1 MKQKLHFFS
10 LLLLTVALLMPA
22 KTMAQVTQGYY
33 TYTLSGTEA
42 TVTKCTQTSGAV
54 VIPETIV
61 HGGKTYKVTAVK
73 FNSMLFYFAPTSIT
87 GNSITSITGAAREVS
102 NSSTFSNDNYLYEDG
117 ICSSISF
124 PKLKT
129 IKNCKIGQGTFTS
142 ISFPELENIEA
153 VKGLFAGCL
162 NLSFI
167 SLPKLK
173 TISGYKIFNNL
184 PALISLNLPELTE
197 IKDAADCLYNLPAL
211 TSLSLP
217 KLNYIMGYQI
227 LSGLAAL
234 PSLSLPELPKIEAG
248 AQYILNGYASLTT
261 LDLPKLTS
269 VSGEGVISS
278 LPALQILNVPE
289 LAIIKYPGIYTFGD
303 LGLHTLNA
311 PKLKKIQWGGMI
323 FRDSKL
329 SVLNFAYGCEIEASG
344 MLRMPDPSVS
354 SITITGVTKIK
365 DSGFISYGQN
375 TLKHIELPDVIEFEG
390 GTGRNSAAIES
401 FSAPNLK
408 KLKAQLFTNGSY
420 SNLTTVDI
428 HNLQEITSSRL
439 FNDAPIT
446 NLTLRGDLQVDA
458 SSTIN
463 LQTYPTVITITDEAT
478 ANDIP
483 ASFFAGVKGG
493 RFIAPKGKAGMYVTK
508 WNLNTAKT
516 MVYSPVEI
524 NKSTASTLY
533 ASGSITKADASFTYG
548 GTTYKNQYDMSHAMT
563 AAECLDAFVLSVND
577 YGFTP
582 TLATQTVQNG
592 TDALAGFSFY
602 YASAYADTPTRKLG
616 DLTLTALPTT
626 AVSTLQGF
634 NATATSLNQGI
645 SRDLGGFLFKGNN
658 ASVTEVYLPYTPTA
672 TTVTTNYLKAGEGN
686 RVQTRQNNSHEF
698 YWHPGD
704 ASFTMGFYES
714 YNVLIPEYRSY
725 LSIAKT
731 LTSNAKRF
739 NLIFEDGQTTGI
751 NTVNMLAD
759 DNSATLSDVWYT
771 LQGTRLPVKP
781 TAAGIY
787 INGGR
792 KVVIK

>member
-1 MKQKLHFFS
+1 MKHKLHLFS
-10 LLLLTVALLMPA
+10 LLLLTVAFLMPT
-22 KTMAQVTQGYY
+22 KLMAQVVINNI
-33 TYTLSGTEA
+33 TYTFSGTEA
-42 TVTKCTQTSGAV
+42 TVTNISPLPANL
-54 VIPETIV
+54 VIPSTV
-61 HGGKTYKVTAVK
+61 TYNGVIYNVTTL
-73 FNSMLFYFAPTSIT
+73 NNFYTGSDDHTLTSIT
-87 GNSITSITGAAREVS
+87 APSIKKIISDNNSTYFLLLTSQQE
-102 NSSTFSNDNYLYEDG
+102 L
-117 ICSSISF
+117 
-124 PKLKT
+124 
-129 IKNCKIGQGTFTS
+129 TS
-142 ISFPELENIEA
+142 ISFPALETIGGFN
-153 VKGLFAGCL
+153 VFNQL
-162 NLSFI
+162 N
-167 SLPKLK
+167 KL
-173 TISGYKIFNNL
+173 T
-184 PALISLNLPELTE
+184 T
-197 IKDAADCLYNLPAL
+197 
-211 TSLSLP
+211 LSLP
-217 KLNYIMGYQI
+217 SLTTIESNAWQCI
-227 LSGLAAL
+227 SDL
-234 PSLSLPELPKIEAG
+234 PVLTTLSLPELITLDGYSTLDNVKKLHTIHLPKVQTIAG
-248 AQYILNGYASLTT
+248 TWTLRSCSISE
-261 LDLPKLTS
+261 LDLPANCS
-269 VSGEGVISS
+269 VT
-278 LPALQILNVPE
+278 AM
-289 LAIIKYPGIYTFGD
+289 
-303 LGLHTLNA
+303 
-311 PKLKKIQWGGMI
+311 GM
-323 FRDSKL
+323 FTW
-329 SVLNFAYGCEIEASG
+329 
-344 MLRMPDPSVS
+344 PDPSVTS
-354 SITITGVTKIK
+354 FTVRGLKK
-365 DSGFISYGQN
+365 LDGAFFIGHGGN
-375 TLKHIELPDVIEFEG
+375 TLKHISFPDLEEYTG
-390 GTGRNSAAIES
+390 GPIGANSEALES
-401 FSAPNLK
+401 FSAP
-408 KLKAQLFTNGSY
+408 KLRKIKNSQFFSMTECP
-420 SNLTTVDI
+420 NLTTVDMP
-428 HNLQEITSSRL
+428 NLVEIENSQL
-439 FNDAPIT
+439 FNDSPIPS
-446 NLTLRGDLQVDA
+446 LSLRGDLKADA
-458 SSTIN
+458 GSSITLN
-463 LQTYPTVITITDEAT
+463 TYPTLITITDEAT

-483 ASFFAGVKGG
+483 ASFFVNVMGG
-493 RFIAPKGKAGMYVTK
+493 RFIAPKGKAAMYATK

-563 AAECLDAFVLSVND
+563 AAECLDASVLSVND

-645 SRDLGGFLFKGNN
+645 GRDLGGFLFKGNN

-751 NTVNMLAD
+751 STVNMSAD

>member
-10 LLLLTVALLMPA
+10 LLLLTVAFLMPT
-22 KTMAQVTQGYY
+22 KLMAQVVINNI
-33 TYTLSGTEA
+33 TYTFSGTEA
-42 TVTKCTQTSGAV
+42 TVTGIWPLPANL
-54 VIPETIV
+54 VIPPTV
-61 HGGKTYKVTAVK
+61 TYNGVTYNVTTLNN
-73 FNSMLFYFAPTSIT
+73 FDTGSDDHTLTSIT
-87 GNSITSITGAAREVS
+87 APSIKKIISD
-102 NSSTFSNDNYLYEDG
+102 NSSTQYRLLTHQQELTSV
-117 ICSSISF
+117 SF
-124 PKLKT
+124 PALETLGGFEVFRELNKLT
-129 IKNCKIGQGTFTS
+129 T
-142 ISFPELENIEA
+142 L
-153 VKGLFAGCL
+153 
-162 NLSFI
+162 
-167 SLPKLK
+167 SLPSLT
-173 TISGYKIFNNL
+173 TIESNGYFCISYL
-184 PALISLNLPELTE
+184 PALTTLNLPELITLDGYSTLDNVKKLHT
-197 IKDAADCLYNLPAL
+197 IH
-211 TSLSLP
+211 LP
-217 KLNYIMGYQI
+217 KVQTIAGTWI
-227 LSGLAAL
+227 LRSC
-234 PSLSLPELPKIEAG
+234 SISE
-248 AQYILNGYASLTT
+248 
-261 LDLPKLTS
+261 LDLPANCSVTAMGMFTWPDPSVTSLTVRGFKKLDGSFFMANGGNTLKH
-269 VSGEGVISS
+269 IS
-278 LPALQILNVPE
+278 LPDLEECNGGPMGINSEALE
-289 LAIIKYPGIYTFGD
+289 SFS
-303 LGLHTLNA
+303 A
-311 PKLKKIQWGGMI
+311 PKLKKI
-323 FRDSKL
+323 K
-329 SVLNFAYGCEIEASG
+329 
-344 MLRMPDPSVS
+344 
-354 SITITGVTKIK
+354 
-365 DSGFISYGQN
+365 N
-375 TLKHIELPDVIEFEG
+375 TLL
-390 GTGRNSAAIES
+390 
-401 FSAPNLK
+401 LM
-408 KLKAQLFTNGSY
+408 GSCP
-420 SNLTTVDI
+420 NLTTVDMP
-428 HNLQEITSSRL
+428 NLVEIENSQL
-439 FNDAPIT
+439 FNDSPIPS
-446 NLTLRGDLQVDA
+446 LSLRGDLKADA
-458 SSTIN
+458 GSSITLN
-463 LQTYPTVITITDEAT
+463 TYPTLITITDEAT

-483 ASFFAGVKGG
+483 ASFFANVMGG
-493 RFIAPKGKAGMYVTK
+493 RFITPKGKAGMYATK

-563 AAECLDAFVLSVND
+563 AAECLDPSVLSDND
-577 YGFTP
+577 LGFTP
-582 TLATQTVQNG
+582 TLTTQTVQNG
-592 TDALAGFSFY
+592 NNALAGYSFY
-602 YASAYADTPTRKLG
+602 YASAYNDAPTRKLG

-645 SRDLGGFLFKGNN
+645 GRDLGGFLFKGNN

-751 NTVNMLAD
+751 STVNMSAD

>member
-1 MKQKLHFFS
+1 MKHKLHLFS
-10 LLLLTVALLMPA
+10 LLLLTVAFLMPT
-22 KTMAQVTQGYY
+22 KLMAQVVINNI
-33 TYTLSGTEA
+33 TYTFSGTEA
-42 TVTKCTQTSGAV
+42 TVTNISPLPANL
-54 VIPETIV
+54 VIPSTV
-61 HGGKTYKVTAVK
+61 TYNGVIYNVTTL
-73 FNSMLFYFAPTSIT
+73 NNFYTGSDDHTLTSIT
-87 GNSITSITGAAREVS
+87 APSIKKIIG
-102 NSSTFSNDNYLYEDG
+102 DNYSTYFLLLTSQQE
-117 ICSSISF
+117 
-124 PKLKT
+124 L
-129 IKNCKIGQGTFTS
+129 TS
-142 ISFPELENIEA
+142 ISFPALETIGGFN
-153 VKGLFAGCL
+153 VFNQL
-162 NLSFI
+162 N
-167 SLPKLK
+167 KL
-173 TISGYKIFNNL
+173 T
-184 PALISLNLPELTE
+184 T
-197 IKDAADCLYNLPAL
+197 
-211 TSLSLP
+211 LSLP
-217 KLNYIMGYQI
+217 SLTTIESNAWQCI
-227 LSGLAAL
+227 SDL
-234 PSLSLPELPKIEAG
+234 PVLTTLSLPELITLDGYSTLDNVKKLHTIHLPKVQTIAG
-248 AQYILNGYASLTT
+248 TWTLRSCSISE
-261 LDLPKLTS
+261 LDLPANCS
-269 VSGEGVISS
+269 VT
-278 LPALQILNVPE
+278 AM
-289 LAIIKYPGIYTFGD
+289 
-303 LGLHTLNA
+303 
-311 PKLKKIQWGGMI
+311 GM
-323 FRDSKL
+323 FTW
-329 SVLNFAYGCEIEASG
+329 
-344 MLRMPDPSVS
+344 PDPSVTS
-354 SITITGVTKIK
+354 FTVRGLKK
-365 DSGFISYGQN
+365 LDGAFFIGHGGN
-375 TLKHIELPDVIEFEG
+375 TLKHISFPDLEEYTG
-390 GTGRNSAAIES
+390 GPIGANSEALES
-401 FSAPNLK
+401 FSAP
-408 KLKAQLFTNGSY
+408 KLRKIKNSQFFSMGSCP
-420 SNLTTVDI
+420 NLTTVDI
-428 HNLQEITSSRL
+428 PNLVEIENSQL
-439 FNDAPIT
+439 FNDSPIPS
-446 NLTLRGDLQVDA
+446 LSLRGDLKADA
-458 SSTIN
+458 GSSITLN
-463 LQTYPTVITITDEAT
+463 TYPTLITITDEAT

-483 ASFFAGVKGG
+483 ASFFVNVMGG
-493 RFIAPKGKAGMYVTK
+493 RFIAPKGKAAMYATK

-563 AAECLDAFVLSVND
+563 AAECLDASVLSVND

-645 SRDLGGFLFKGNN
+645 GRDLGGFLFKGNN

-751 NTVNMLAD
+751 STVNMSAD

>member
-1 MKQKLHFFS
+1 MKQKLHLFS
-10 LLLLTVALLMPA
+10 LLLLAVAFLMPT
-22 KTMAQVTQGYY
+22 KLMAQVTQGYY

-61 HGGKTYKVTAVK
+61 HGGKTYNVTAIK
-73 FNSMLFYFAPTSIT
+73 FNSTLFLFAPTSIT
-87 GNSITSITGAAREVS
+87 GKSIKSITGGMSMTNTGGGGNINMFIRE
-102 NSSTFSNDNYLYEDG
+102 Y
-117 ICSSISF
+117 CSSVNF
-124 PKLKT
+124 PKLKVL
-129 IKNCKIGQGTFTS
+129 KNCAFGRITS
-142 ISFPELENIEA
+142 ASVSFPELETIEG
-153 VKGLFAGCL
+153 VSDFLCDETL
-162 NLSFI
+162 TSV

-173 TISGYKIFNNL
+173 KLYASRFLNHVPNL
-184 PALISLNLPELTE
+184 TSLSLPELQVIGT
-197 IKDAADCLYNLPAL
+197 ADYAFQVITNLPAL

-217 KLNYIMGYQI
+217 KLTAIEAKVDGVI
-227 LSGLAAL
+227 CDLPAL
-234 PSLSLPELPKIEAG
+234 TSLTLPELTEVKGRSVFGQLPV
-248 AQYILNGYASLTT
+248 LTSLG
-261 LDLPKLTS
+261 LPKLKTI
-269 VSGEGVISS
+269 EGDFNFNQLSA
-278 LPALQILNVPE
+278 LPALNLPE
-289 LAIIKYPGIYTFGD
+289 LVT
-303 LGLHTLNA
+303 LGGYNTLNNTPSLHTLYVPKVQTVEGTWMLRTSGLSLLNLPSDCKINSVGMMSWPDASVSSITVAGITKIDDANFFGAHGMTTLKHISFPDVVEFKGSVGMNCSAMESFSA
-311 PKLKKIQWGGMI
+311 PKLKKLNN
-323 FRDSKL
+323 SK
-329 SVLNFAYGCEIEASG
+329 
-344 MLRMPDPSVS
+344 M
-354 SITITGVTKIK
+354 
-365 DSGFISYGQN
+365 
-375 TLKHIELPDVIEFEG
+375 
-390 GTGRNSAAIES
+390 
-401 FSAPNLK
+401 
-408 KLKAQLFTNGSY
+408 FTMGSCP
-420 SNLTTVDI
+420 NLTTVDI
-428 HNLQEITSSRL
+428 HSLEEVVSSQL
-439 FNDAPIT
+439 FNDSPVT
-446 NLTLRGDLQVDA
+446 SLTLRGDLKADPA
-458 SSTIN
+458 STMTLSA
-463 LQTYPTVITITDEAT
+463 YPTVVFVT
-478 ANDIP
+478 AQSAVNDIP

-493 RFIAPKGKAGMYVTK
+493 RFIAPKGKAGMYATK

-645 SRDLGGFLFKGNN
+645 GRDLGGFLFKGNN

-751 NTVNMLAD
+751 STVNMSAD

>member
-1 MKQKLHFFS
+1 MKHKLHLFS
-10 LLLLTVALLMPA
+10 LLLLTVAFLMPT
-22 KTMAQVTQGYY
+22 KLMAQVVINNI
-33 TYTLSGTEA
+33 TYTFSGTEA
-42 TVTKCTQTSGAV
+42 TVTNISPLPANL
-54 VIPETIV
+54 VIPSTV
-61 HGGKTYKVTAVK
+61 TYNGVTYNVTTL
-73 FNSMLFYFAPTSIT
+73 NNFYTGSDDHTLTSIT
-87 GNSITSITGAAREVS
+87 APSIKKIIG
-102 NSSTFSNDNYLYEDG
+102 DNYSTYFLLLTSQQE
-117 ICSSISF
+117 
-124 PKLKT
+124 L
-129 IKNCKIGQGTFTS
+129 TS
-142 ISFPELENIEA
+142 ISFPALETIGGFN
-153 VKGLFAGCL
+153 VFNQL
-162 NLSFI
+162 N
-167 SLPKLK
+167 KL
-173 TISGYKIFNNL
+173 T
-184 PALISLNLPELTE
+184 T
-197 IKDAADCLYNLPAL
+197 
-211 TSLSLP
+211 LSLP
-217 KLNYIMGYQI
+217 SLTTIESNAWQCI
-227 LSGLAAL
+227 SDL
-234 PSLSLPELPKIEAG
+234 PVLTTLSLPELITLDGYSTLDNVKKLHTIHLPKVQTIAG
-248 AQYILNGYASLTT
+248 TWTLRSCSISE
-261 LDLPKLTS
+261 LDLPANCS
-269 VSGEGVISS
+269 V
-278 LPALQILNVPE
+278 
-289 LAIIKYPGIYTFGD
+289 T
-303 LGLHTLNA
+303 TM
-311 PKLKKIQWGGMI
+311 GM
-323 FRDSKL
+323 FTW
-329 SVLNFAYGCEIEASG
+329 
-344 MLRMPDPSVS
+344 PDPSVTS
-354 SITITGVTKIK
+354 FTVRGLKK
-365 DSGFISYGQN
+365 LDGAFFIGHGGN
-375 TLKHIELPDVIEFEG
+375 TLKHISFPDLEEYTG
-390 GTGRNSAAIES
+390 GPIGANSEALES
-401 FSAPNLK
+401 FSAP
-408 KLKAQLFTNGSY
+408 KLRKIKNSQFFSMGSCP
-420 SNLTTVDI
+420 NLTTVDMP
-428 HNLQEITSSRL
+428 NLVEIENSQL
-439 FNDAPIT
+439 FNDSPIPS
-446 NLTLRGDLQVDA
+446 LSLRGDLKADA
-458 SSTIN
+458 GSSITLN
-463 LQTYPTVITITDEAT
+463 TYPTLITITDEAT

-483 ASFFAGVKGG
+483 ASFFANVMGG
-493 RFIAPKGKAGMYVTK
+493 RFIAPKGKAGMYATK

-563 AAECLDAFVLSVND
+563 AAECLDPSVLSAND

-592 TDALAGFSFY
+592 TDALAGFNFY
-602 YASAYADTPTRKLG
+602 YASAYNDTPTRKLG

-645 SRDLGGFLFKGNN
+645 GRDLGGFLFKGNN
-658 ASVTEVYLPYTPTA
+658 ASITEVYLPYTPTA

-751 NTVNMLAD
+751 STVNMSAD

>member
-1 MKQKLHFFS
+1 MKHKLHLFS
-10 LLLLTVALLMPA
+10 LLLLTVAFLMPT
-22 KTMAQVTQGYY
+22 KLMAQVVINNI
-33 TYTLSGTEA
+33 TYTFSGTEA
-42 TVTKCTQTSGAV
+42 TVTNISPLPANL
-54 VIPETIV
+54 VIPSTV
-61 HGGKTYKVTAVK
+61 TYNGVTYNVTTL
-73 FNSMLFYFAPTSIT
+73 NNFYTGSDDHTLTSIT
-87 GNSITSITGAAREVS
+87 APSIKKIIG
-102 NSSTFSNDNYLYEDG
+102 DNYSTYFLLLTSQQE
-117 ICSSISF
+117 
-124 PKLKT
+124 L
-129 IKNCKIGQGTFTS
+129 TS
-142 ISFPELENIEA
+142 ISFPALETIGGFN
-153 VKGLFAGCL
+153 VFNQL
-162 NLSFI
+162 N
-167 SLPKLK
+167 KL
-173 TISGYKIFNNL
+173 T
-184 PALISLNLPELTE
+184 T
-197 IKDAADCLYNLPAL
+197 
-211 TSLSLP
+211 LSLP
-217 KLNYIMGYQI
+217 SLTTIESNAWQCI
-227 LSGLAAL
+227 SDL
-234 PSLSLPELPKIEAG
+234 PVLTTLSLPELITLDGYSTLDNVKKLHTIHLPKVQTIAG
-248 AQYILNGYASLTT
+248 TWTLRSCSISE
-261 LDLPKLTS
+261 LDLPANCS
-269 VSGEGVISS
+269 VT
-278 LPALQILNVPE
+278 AM
-289 LAIIKYPGIYTFGD
+289 
-303 LGLHTLNA
+303 
-311 PKLKKIQWGGMI
+311 GM
-323 FRDSKL
+323 FTW
-329 SVLNFAYGCEIEASG
+329 
-344 MLRMPDPSVS
+344 PDPSVTS
-354 SITITGVTKIK
+354 FTVRGLKK
-365 DSGFISYGQN
+365 LDGAFFIGHGGN
-375 TLKHIELPDVIEFEG
+375 TLKHISFPDLEEYTG
-390 GTGRNSAAIES
+390 GPIGANSEALES
-401 FSAPNLK
+401 FSAP
-408 KLKAQLFTNGSY
+408 KLRKIKNSQFFSMGSCP
-420 SNLTTVDI
+420 NLTTVDMP
-428 HNLQEITSSRL
+428 NLVEIENSQL
-439 FNDAPIT
+439 FNDSPIPS
-446 NLTLRGDLQVDA
+446 LSLRGDLKADA
-458 SSTIN
+458 GSSITLN
-463 LQTYPTVITITDEAT
+463 TYPTLITITDEAT

-483 ASFFAGVKGG
+483 ASFFANVMGG
-493 RFIAPKGKAGMYVTK
+493 RFIAPKGKAAMYATK

-563 AAECLDAFVLSVND
+563 AAECLDASVLSVND

-645 SRDLGGFLFKGNN
+645 GRDLGGFLFKGNN

-751 NTVNMLAD
+751 STVNMSAD
-759 DNSATLSDVWYT
+759 DNSATSSDAWYT
-771 LQGTRLPVKP
+771 LLGTRLPAKP

>member
-1 MKQKLHFFS
+1 MKHKLHFFS
-10 LLLLTVALLMPA
+10 LLLLTVAFLMPT
-22 KTMAQVTQGYY
+22 KLMAQVVINNI
-33 TYTLSGTEA
+33 TYTFSGTEA
-42 TVTKCTQTSGAV
+42 TVTKISPLPANL
-54 VIPETIV
+54 VIPPTV
-61 HGGKTYKVTAVK
+61 TYNGVTYNVTTLYN
-73 FNSMLFYFAPTSIT
+73 FNTGSDDHTLTSIT
-87 GNSITSITGAAREVS
+87 APSIKKIISDNNSTYFLLLTSQQE
-102 NSSTFSNDNYLYEDG
+102 L
-117 ICSSISF
+117 
-124 PKLKT
+124 
-129 IKNCKIGQGTFTS
+129 TS
-142 ISFPELENIEA
+142 ISFPALETIGGFN
-153 VKGLFAGCL
+153 VFNQL
-162 NLSFI
+162 N
-167 SLPKLK
+167 KL
-173 TISGYKIFNNL
+173 T
-184 PALISLNLPELTE
+184 T
-197 IKDAADCLYNLPAL
+197 
-211 TSLSLP
+211 LSLP
-217 KLNYIMGYQI
+217 SLTTIESNAWQCI
-227 LSGLAAL
+227 SEL
-234 PSLSLPELPKIEAG
+234 PVLTTLSLPELI
-248 AQYILNGYASLTT
+248 T
-261 LDLPKLTS
+261 LDGYSTLDDVKKLHTIHLPKVQTITGTWTLRS
-269 VSGEGVISS
+269 CSISEID
-278 LPALQILNVPE
+278 LPANCSVTAMGMFTWPDPSVTSFTVRGLKKLDGAFFIGHGGNTLKHISFPDLE
-289 LAIIKYPGIYTFGD
+289 EYTGGPIGANSEALESFS
-303 LGLHTLNA
+303 A
-311 PKLKKIQWGGMI
+311 PKLKKI
-323 FRDSKL
+323 K
-329 SVLNFAYGCEIEASG
+329 
-344 MLRMPDPSVS
+344 
-354 SITITGVTKIK
+354 
-365 DSGFISYGQN
+365 
-375 TLKHIELPDVIEFEG
+375 
-390 GTGRNSAAIES
+390 NS
-401 FSAPNLK
+401 
-408 KLKAQLFTNGSY
+408 QLFTMGSCP
-420 SNLTTVDI
+420 NLTTVDMP
-428 HNLQEITSSRL
+428 NLVEIENSQL
-439 FNDAPIT
+439 FNDSPIPS
-446 NLTLRGDLQVDA
+446 LSLRGDLKADA
-458 SSTIN
+458 GSSITLN
-463 LQTYPTVITITDEAT
+463 TYPTLITITDEAT

-483 ASFFAGVKGG
+483 ASFFANVMGG
-493 RFIAPKGKAGMYVTK
+493 RFIAPKGKAGMYATK

-563 AAECLDAFVLSVND
+563 AAECLDPSVLSAND

-592 TDALAGFSFY
+592 TDALAGFNFY
-602 YASAYADTPTRKLG
+602 YASAYNDTPTRKLG

-645 SRDLGGFLFKGNN
+645 GRDLGGFLFKGNN
-658 ASVTEVYLPYTPTA
+658 ASITEVYLPYTPTA

-751 NTVNMLAD
+751 STVNMSAD

>member
-1 MKQKLHFFS
+1 MKQKLRFFS
-10 LLLLTVALLMPA
+10 LLLLTVAFLMPT
-22 KTMAQVTQGYY
+22 KLMAQVVINNI
-33 TYTLSGTEA
+33 TYTFSGTEA
-42 TVTKCTQTSGAV
+42 TVTNISPLPANL
-54 VIPETIV
+54 VIPSTV
-61 HGGKTYKVTAVK
+61 TYNGVTYNVTTL
-73 FNSMLFYFAPTSIT
+73 NNFYTGSDDHTLTSIT
-87 GNSITSITGAAREVS
+87 APSIKKIIG
-102 NSSTFSNDNYLYEDG
+102 DNYSTYFLLLTSQQE
-117 ICSSISF
+117 
-124 PKLKT
+124 L
-129 IKNCKIGQGTFTS
+129 TS
-142 ISFPELENIEA
+142 ISFPALETIGGFN
-153 VKGLFAGCL
+153 VFNQL
-162 NLSFI
+162 N
-167 SLPKLK
+167 KL
-173 TISGYKIFNNL
+173 T
-184 PALISLNLPELTE
+184 T
-197 IKDAADCLYNLPAL
+197 
-211 TSLSLP
+211 LSLP
-217 KLNYIMGYQI
+217 SLTTIESNAWQCI
-227 LSGLAAL
+227 SDL
-234 PSLSLPELPKIEAG
+234 PVLTTLSLPELITLDGYSTLDNVKKLHTIHLPKVQTIG
-248 AQYILNGYASLTT
+248 GTWILRQCSISE
-261 LDLPKLTS
+261 LDLPANCS
-269 VSGEGVISS
+269 VT
-278 LPALQILNVPE
+278 AM
-289 LAIIKYPGIYTFGD
+289 
-303 LGLHTLNA
+303 
-311 PKLKKIQWGGMI
+311 GM
-323 FRDSKL
+323 FTW
-329 SVLNFAYGCEIEASG
+329 
-344 MLRMPDPSVS
+344 PDPSVTS
-354 SITITGVTKIK
+354 FTVRGLKK
-365 DSGFISYGQN
+365 LDGAFFIGHGGN
-375 TLKHIELPDVIEFEG
+375 TLKHISFPDLEEYTG
-390 GTGRNSAAIES
+390 GPIGANSEALES
-401 FSAPNLK
+401 FSAP
-408 KLKAQLFTNGSY
+408 KLRKIKNSQFFSMTECP
-420 SNLTTVDI
+420 NLTTVDMP
-428 HNLQEITSSRL
+428 NLVEIENSQL
-439 FNDAPIT
+439 FNDSPIPS
-446 NLTLRGDLQVDA
+446 LSLRGDLKADA
-458 SSTIN
+458 GSSITLN
-463 LQTYPTVITITDEAT
+463 TYPTLITITDEAT

-483 ASFFAGVKGG
+483 ASFFANVMGG
-493 RFIAPKGKAGMYVTK
+493 RFIAPKGKAAMYATK

-563 AAECLDAFVLSVND
+563 AAECLDASVLSVND

-645 SRDLGGFLFKGNN
+645 GRDLGGFLFKGNN

-751 NTVNMLAD
+751 NTVNMSAD

-771 LQGTRLPVKP
+771 LQGTRLPAKP

>member
-1 MKQKLHFFS
+1 MKHKLHLFS
-10 LLLLTVALLMPA
+10 LLLLTVAFLMPT
-22 KTMAQVTQGYY
+22 KLMAQVVINNI
-33 TYTLSGTEA
+33 TYTFSGTEA
-42 TVTKCTQTSGAV
+42 TVTNISPLPANL
-54 VIPETIV
+54 VIPSTV
-61 HGGKTYKVTAVK
+61 TYNGVTYNVTTL
-73 FNSMLFYFAPTSIT
+73 NNFYTGSDDHTLTSIT
-87 GNSITSITGAAREVS
+87 APSIKKIIG
-102 NSSTFSNDNYLYEDG
+102 DNYSTYFLLLTSQQE
-117 ICSSISF
+117 
-124 PKLKT
+124 L
-129 IKNCKIGQGTFTS
+129 TS
-142 ISFPELENIEA
+142 ISFPALETIGGFN
-153 VKGLFAGCL
+153 VFNQL
-162 NLSFI
+162 N
-167 SLPKLK
+167 KL
-173 TISGYKIFNNL
+173 T
-184 PALISLNLPELTE
+184 T
-197 IKDAADCLYNLPAL
+197 
-211 TSLSLP
+211 LSLP
-217 KLNYIMGYQI
+217 SLTTIESNAWQCI
-227 LSGLAAL
+227 SDL
-234 PSLSLPELPKIEAG
+234 PVLTTLSLPELITLDGYSTLDNVKKLHTIHLPKVQTIAG
-248 AQYILNGYASLTT
+248 TWTLRSCSISE
-261 LDLPKLTS
+261 LDLPANCS
-269 VSGEGVISS
+269 VT
-278 LPALQILNVPE
+278 AM
-289 LAIIKYPGIYTFGD
+289 
-303 LGLHTLNA
+303 
-311 PKLKKIQWGGMI
+311 GM
-323 FRDSKL
+323 FTW
-329 SVLNFAYGCEIEASG
+329 
-344 MLRMPDPSVS
+344 PDPSVTS
-354 SITITGVTKIK
+354 FTVRGLKK
-365 DSGFISYGQN
+365 LDGAFFIGHGGN
-375 TLKHIELPDVIEFEG
+375 TLKHISFPDLEEYTG
-390 GTGRNSAAIES
+390 GPIGANSEALES
-401 FSAPNLK
+401 FSAP
-408 KLKAQLFTNGSY
+408 KLRKIKNSQFFSMTECP
-420 SNLTTVDI
+420 NLTTVDMP
-428 HNLQEITSSRL
+428 NLVEIENSQL
-439 FNDAPIT
+439 FNDSPIPS
-446 NLTLRGDLQVDA
+446 LSLRGDLKADA
-458 SSTIN
+458 GSSITLN
-463 LQTYPTVITITDEAT
+463 TYPTLITITDEAT

-483 ASFFAGVKGG
+483 ASFFANVMGG
-493 RFIAPKGKAGMYVTK
+493 RFIAPKGKAAMYATK

-563 AAECLDAFVLSVND
+563 AAECLDASVLSVND

-645 SRDLGGFLFKGNN
+645 GRDLGGFLFKGNN

-672 TTVTTNYLKAGEGN
+672 TTVTTNYLKVGEGN

-751 NTVNMLAD
+751 NTVNMSAD